1 MSPCKR
7 DRSSLGNGEAVPI
20 RSKRQEVIRC
30 EVAGERLLLGF
41 LSLFLVPIRR
51 ITCSR
56 FSSTGRSQTRKA
68 SAQEKTQQ
76 DCPRLTQKKDGRDK
90 PCDLEVARLPL
101 FVTIF
106 PWLYRSSSPAHH
118 ARKPHS
124 LLSLGCGASRTQ
136 MLAS

>member
-76 DCPRLTQKKDGRDK
+76 DCPRLTQTKDGRDK
-90 PCDLEVARLPL
+90 TCDLEGARLPL
-101 FVTIF
+101 ILTLL
-106 PWLYRSSSPAHH
+106 PWLYRSRFPAHQTRNQR
-118 ARKPHS
+118 AM
-124 LLSLGCGASRTQ
+124 LSIGYL
-136 MLAS
+136 